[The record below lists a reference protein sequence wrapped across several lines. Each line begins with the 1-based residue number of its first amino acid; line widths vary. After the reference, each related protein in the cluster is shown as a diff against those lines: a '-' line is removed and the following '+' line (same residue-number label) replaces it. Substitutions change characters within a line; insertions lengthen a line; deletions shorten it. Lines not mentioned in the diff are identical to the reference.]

1 MPDINKRI
9 KELVAE
15 FSDGNVQK
23 FVDLVGI
30 SSHQVLNRI
39 FSVDNR
45 SGKYPK
51 PSAHILTAIQTSLPQ
66 VDNGW
71 LLTGVGE
78 MLKADNADLPT
89 INYEKRGVPY
99 FDVDF
104 IGGFDIVLNDQTINP
119 LYYIDFKQ
127 YNAADYWVNVSG
139 HSMSPEVSNGDMVA
153 IKELNDWPL
162 HLLYGEMYALV
173 TSENRTIKYVRK
185 SNKGDDYLRLVPVN
199 TEKYDEQ
206 DIPASIVS
214 KVFKVLGC
222 AKKIQ

>member
-1 MPDINKRI
+1 MIIDKVLILNRLK
-9 KELVAE
+9 KLGGFNTNAE
-15 FSDGNVQK
+15 FARFLDITPQNLSNWYKRNTYDVNLLANLFTNVNK
-23 FVDLVGI
+23 EWLV
-30 SSHQVLNRI
+30 
-39 FSVDNR
+39 
-45 SGKYPK
+45 
-51 PSAHILTAIQTSLPQ
+51 
-66 VDNGW
+66 
-71 LLTGVGE
+71 TGEGE
-78 MLKADNADLPT
+78 MLKVDNADLPT

-173 TSENRTIKYVRK
+173 TTENRTIKYVRK

-206 DIPASIVS
+206 DIPANIVS

>member
-1 MPDINKRI
+1 MAERIVRLIDYLKETREILSQAEFAEKIGTKPSQVSEMLSGKRI
-9 KELVAE
+9 
-15 FSDGNVQK
+15 
-23 FVDLVGI
+23 I
-30 SSHQVLNRI
+30 SERTLRKISQT
-39 FSVDNR
+39 FPSVSYN
-45 SGKYPK
+45 
-51 PSAHILTAIQTSLPQ
+51 
-66 VDNGW
+66 W
-71 LLTGVGE
+71 LLEGRGE
-78 MLKADNADLPT
+78 MLKVDNADLPT

-162 HLLYGEMYALV
+162 HLLYGEMYALI
-173 TSENRTIKYVRK
+173 TSENRTIKYVRR

-206 DIPASIVS
+206 DIPASIIR